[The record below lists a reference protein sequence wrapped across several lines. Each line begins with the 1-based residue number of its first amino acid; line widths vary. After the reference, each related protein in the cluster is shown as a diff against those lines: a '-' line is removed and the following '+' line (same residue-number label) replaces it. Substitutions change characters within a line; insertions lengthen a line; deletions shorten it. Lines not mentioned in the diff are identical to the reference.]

1 MGDIL
6 HIRSRT
12 DSLSRALKH
21 IDDPVAR
28 KLVILSKRDRR
39 QITDREC
46 ERLIQMCGVVEA

>member
-1 MGDIL
+1 M
-6 HIRSRT
+6 IRDLEPLANVLNR
-12 DSLSRALKH
+12 